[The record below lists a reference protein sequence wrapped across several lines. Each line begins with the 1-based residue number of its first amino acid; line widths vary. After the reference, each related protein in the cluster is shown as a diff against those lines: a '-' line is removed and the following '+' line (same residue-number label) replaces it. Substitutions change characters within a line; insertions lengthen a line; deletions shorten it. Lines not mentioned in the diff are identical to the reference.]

1 MEYLARLRQFRQ
13 KMTLKTWNP
22 HFKKFLKKNY
32 LTYGI
37 VLYRDERPA
46 NSTHFDVSFIF
57 LLQLGAE
64 PEAAKVEFKRS
75 LVAAKRLVRLTW
87 NLHGTISR
95 SYAITHKNFSS
106 LRLFLLFYFQFLS
119 HPPPFVCLTL
129 ESPGLRSKYQTSSRD
144 LYKMPLLHNTLSNV
158 LF

>member
-106 LRLFLLFYFQFLS
+106 LRLFLLFFFFNFF
-119 HPPPFVCLTL
+119 PPPLHLFVPSRRHVAFNRDF
-129 ESPGLRSKYQTSSRD
+129 SPSRGKSS
-144 LYKMPLLHNTLSNV
+144 
-158 LF
+158 F